1 MLMQPWN
8 PGPIK
13 TGAPYMSGRRQP
25 PINRGWSLMRSASS
39 RTSSQKYSAEA
50 AVDKVTFEPDE
61 IGEHHS
67 ERD

>member
-13 TGAPYMSGRRQP
+13 TGAPYMSGRHQR
-25 PINRGWSLMRSASS
+25 PINRGVALMRSASS
-39 RTSSQKYSAEA
+39 RASGQKYSAEA

-61 IGEHHS
+61 IWEAAC
-67 ERD
+67 